1 MNTMNE
7 TINKRAGNK
16 WTINEILQ
24 LQREYE
30 LLEWTI
36 QQIAE
41 KHQRSVDA
49 ILFKLEDERFIDGWI
64 NARGFNLI
72 GSQTQ
77 QDTVEQDTV
86 EQDTVE
92 QDTVEHDTAEQ
103 DTVEH
108 DIDNNN
114 INITYTQEDEDVED
128 EDVEDVED
136 EDVSDEEQRYNL
148 NDKLANL
155 EYKIDKLTKMVKKI
169 YKNTFKNNSI
179 TASSTTSSIEDNLY
193 A

>member
-1 MNTMNE
+1 MNTM
-7 TINKRAGNK
+7 NKRAGNK

-72 GSQTQ
+72 NYQ
-77 QDTVEQDTV
+77 EK
-86 EQDTVE
+86 
-92 QDTVEHDTAEQ
+92 HDTNEE
-103 DTVEH
+103 DTNEEDTNEEDTNVDDTNVAYYDH
-108 DIDNNN
+108 NN
-114 INITYTQEDEDVED
+114 INITYTQEAVDVDEDV
-128 EDVEDVED
+128 
-136 EDVSDEEQRYNL
+136 DVSDEEQTYNL
-148 NDKLANL
+148 NDQLANL

-169 YKNTFKNNSI
+169 YKNSSKE
-179 TASSTTSSIEDNLY
+179 SSTNHYDSYL
-193 A
+193 

>member
-77 QDTVEQDTV
+77 QDTV